1 MATIR
6 DVAKMA
12 NVSVATVSR
21 VLNKSSHVSEKT
33 KRKVENAIKTLN
45 YRPNEVARSLF
56 KGKSKMISLF
66 VPDITN
72 PFFPELARAV
82 EDIANE
88 YGYTFILC
96 NTDNDNDKEVA
107 YLNALLQKSIDGI
120 LIVSNTIQTE
130 QVKGIDV
137 PIISLDR
144 KIDSNIISITANNR
158 KGAQQAVRY
167 LKKIGCKQIAHLA
180 GPQHISSAKDRKL
193 GYIDEVSDESWFS
206 KELIYTSNYTMEDA
220 YKQAKTM
227 LTTHPDIDGIFVSN
241 DLMAVGVLKAAHF
254 LEINVPKD
262 LSVIGFDGIKLG
274 KTTSPSLTTVKQPI
288 YEIGQKAAKSLIQ
301 KINDPEAELA
311 SEVLDVQL
319 IVRESTKGCA
329 LQS

>member
-21 VLNKSSHVSEKT
+21 VLNKSGHVSEKT
-33 KRKVENAIKTLN
+33 KRKVENAIQTLN

-96 NTDNDNDKEVA
+96 NTDNDNEKELA
-107 YLNALLQKSIDGI
+107 YMNALLQKSIDGM

-130 QVKGIDV
+130 QVQGIDV

-144 KIDSNIISITANNR
+144 RINSDIISITADNR
-158 KGAQQAVRY
+158 GGARKAVRY
-167 LKKIGCKQIAHLA
+167 LKQIGCQQIAHLA
-180 GPQHISSAKDRKL
+180 GPQHISSAQDRKL
-193 GYIDEVSDESWFS
+193 GYIDEVTNEPWFTEKLIFTSD
-206 KELIYTSNYTMEDA
+206 YTMEDA
-220 YKQAKTM
+220 YKKAKAM
-227 LTTHPDIDGIFVSN
+227 LTTHANIDGIFVSN
-241 DLMAVGVLKAAHF
+241 DLMAVGVLKAAHS
-254 LEINVPKD
+254 LKLNVPKD
-262 LSVIGFDGIKLG
+262 LAVIGFDGIKLG

-301 KINDPEAELA
+301 KINKPEAELT
-311 SEVLDVQL
+311 SEILDVQL

-329 LQS
+329 LES